1 MLFCADGNFLS
12 SFFLVLD
19 FLEYLV
25 YGFVSI
31 ILNFIVAFVS
41 WPLAENCLLYYMIS
55 DSAHM
60 ENILKSYDLKPY

>member
-12 SFFLVLD
+12 VFFIVLD

-31 ILNFIVAFVS
+31 ILNFIVVFVS
-41 WPLAENCLLYYMIS
+41 WPLAEKCLLCYES
-55 DSAHM
+55 DRAHM